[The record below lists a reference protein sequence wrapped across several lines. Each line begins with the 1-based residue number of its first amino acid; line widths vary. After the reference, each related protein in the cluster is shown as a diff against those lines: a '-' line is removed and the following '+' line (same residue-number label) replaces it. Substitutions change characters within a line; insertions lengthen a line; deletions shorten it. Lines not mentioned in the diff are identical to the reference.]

1 MPADTS
7 LETGFVEEF
16 DLNSEIEAFESR
28 KPWAQGLTSKL
39 LLKTDDLRVMAIA
52 METGAKMKE
61 HHSDGRV
68 SIHVI
73 RGAIRVRVKEQLHKL
88 SAQQILV
95 LDKSI
100 QHDVEA
106 IESSVFVLTIAW
118 PTTQELS
125 AIKHRGYG
133 S

>member
-1 MPADTS
+1 MQADAS
-7 LETGFVEEF
+7 LETGFVEKF
-16 DLNSEIEAFESR
+16 DLNSEIEAFEAR

-39 LLKTDDLRVMAIA
+39 LLKTDDLRIMAIA

-73 RGAIRVRVKEQLHKL
+73 RGAIRVRVKEQLYKL

-95 LDKSI
+95 LDK
-100 QHDVEA
+100 
-106 IESSVFVLTIAW
+106 
-118 PTTQELS
+118 
-125 AIKHRGYG
+125 
-133 S
+133 